1 MTDLEA
7 LVVAAYV
14 FADEYPVPARGGRRP
29 LTTDAELVAL
39 AVAQASIG
47 ISSDRQFLGL
57 IGRVLP
63 GWFPHLPDQSQ
74 YNRRLRALVELI
86 SHVQQRLARWLDTG
100 SVRLSD
106 GTLIGVANY
115 PGCQRRSEFAGF
127 ARFGFAKSQHRF
139 VYGVRLVLLTDARG
153 LPLGYTIVPANE
165 KEYEPLADLLTGT
178 PAEVV
183 IADKGFW
190 GRDYARRLAATG
202 TTILTPDKTRSAA
215 NERRERALASTRLV
229 IESVFSNLKE
239 QMKLER
245 HLARTPA
252 GLALRVAQRI
262 LALTIG
268 MLLNTITGR
277 PARAPFAIA
286 MLIEVPWDQTN
297 TKHRVLL
304 ELLDADGH
312 EIEIGSE
319 DEPEAVKIESTLEVG
334 RPPGMKPG
342 TPLAVPFAV
351 NFAPIP
357 LEAGTQYVWRL
368 SIDGHSE
375 EDWNLTFS
383 TRPNPPQ
390 SLAA

>member
-29 LTTDAELVAL
+29 LITDAELVAL
-39 AVAQASIG
+39 AVAQAAIG

-63 GWFPHLPDQSQ
+63 GWFPHLPEQSQ
-74 YNRRLRALVELI
+74 YNRRLRQLVELI
-86 SHVQQRLARWLDTG
+86 SIVQQRLARWLDSG
-100 SVRLSD
+100 GVRLSD

-139 VYGVRLVLLTDARG
+139 VYGVRLVLLTDEYG

-178 PAEVV
+178 PAAVV

-190 GRDYARRLAATG
+190 GRDYAARLASGG
-202 TTILTPDKTRSAA
+202 TTLLTPSKNRTAD
-215 NERRERALASTRLV
+215 NLGRERALAATRLV

-239 QMKLER
+239 QMRLER

-252 GLALRVAQRI
+252 GLAVRIAQRI
-262 LALTIG
+262 LALTLA
-268 MLLNTITGR
+268 MLLNRLNGR
-277 PARAPFAIA
+277 PARA
-286 MLIEVPWDQTN
+286 
-297 TKHRVLL
+297 
-304 ELLDADGH
+304 
-312 EIEIGSE
+312 
-319 DEPEAVKIESTLEVG
+319 
-334 RPPGMKPG
+334 
-342 TPLAVPFAV
+342 
-351 NFAPIP
+351 
-357 LEAGTQYVWRL
+357 
-368 SIDGHSE
+368 
-375 EDWNLTFS
+375 
-383 TRPNPPQ
+383 
-390 SLAA
+390 LAAYDGR